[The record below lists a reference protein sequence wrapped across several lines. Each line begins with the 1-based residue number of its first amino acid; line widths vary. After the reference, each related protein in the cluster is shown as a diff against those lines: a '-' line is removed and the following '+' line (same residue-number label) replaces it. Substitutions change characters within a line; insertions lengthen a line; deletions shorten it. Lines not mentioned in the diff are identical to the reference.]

1 MKRTDAIAYHVEE
14 AESAERLAAQATPGT
29 PGHRHQA
36 EYAQEHRVLA
46 EAARLHD
53 YPDAELED

>member
-1 MKRTDAIAYHVEE
+1 MKRSDAIAYHVEE
-14 AESAERLAAQATPGT
+14 AESAERVLAQSTPDTAGY
-29 PGHRHQA
+29 RLQA

-53 YPDAELED
+53 YPDVALED